1 MFSTSIARTLAYRAS
16 FVVEVLVNSVWLVFF
31 LFIIEVLF
39 RHTESV
45 AGWGKGEMVIMM
57 GMWSLWD
64 EIMQMFVGKGMRAL
78 SLSIDRGDFDLVLV
92 KPVDAMFLST
102 FSLFDLARAVYA
114 VFDIAIIGYGVS
126 LLPQAVAWSG
136 ILGGMAMLVVAVVL
150 GYSLWVMTVTLSFH
164 FIHIDNIHELFHS
177 LMMLGRNPIEIFG
190 FKARPFLFTII
201 PLALIAN
208 VPSRVL
214 FDMFAWWH
222 VTISIT
228 TTLFFLIGAR
238 LLWNWTIKTYA
249 SASS

>member
-1 MFSTSIARTLAYRAS
+1 
-16 FVVEVLVNSVWLVFF
+16 
-31 LFIIEVLF
+31 
-39 RHTESV
+39 
-45 AGWGKGEMVIMM
+45 MM

-64 EIMQMFVGKGMRAL
+64 EIMQMFVGKGMHAL

-102 FSLFDLARAVYA
+102 FSLFDLARAAYA

-126 LLPQAVAWSG
+126 LLPQVVAWNG
-136 ILGGMAMLVVAVVL
+136 IWGGIAMLMVAVVL
-150 GYSLWVMTVTLSFH
+150 GYSLWVMAVTLSFR

-190 FKARPFLFTII
+190 LKARPFLFTII

-214 FDMFAWWH
+214 LGVFEWWH

-228 TTLFFLIGAR
+228 ITLFFLIGAR
-238 LLWNWTIKTYA
+238 WLWNWTINKYA